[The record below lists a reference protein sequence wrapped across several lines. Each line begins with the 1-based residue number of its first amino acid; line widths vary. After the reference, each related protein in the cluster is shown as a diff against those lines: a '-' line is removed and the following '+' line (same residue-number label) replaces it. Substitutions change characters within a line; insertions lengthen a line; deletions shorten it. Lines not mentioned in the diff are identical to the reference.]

1 MKRKFAKTVAA
12 ATAMAAASA
21 ASAQV
26 AAPAQIIGT
35 RLELQ
40 ARGEVRVTP
49 DIAVVSA
56 GVVTQSVDAS
66 GAMRENAARMSRVF
80 AALKQAG
87 IAEKDIQT
95 TSVSLSPQYRYN
107 NNEAPVITG
116 YQASNT
122 VSVRFRD
129 IGIRFRDIGK
139 SGQVLDALV
148 KQGANQINGPMLEVE
163 SPQAAQ
169 DKARLDAIKTL
180 QARAALYAKAT
191 GLQVKRVISISE
203 SVDYSPMPMPMARMA
218 MAAPVAEKTDIAAG
232 EQSIGVSVSVVFE
245 LN

>member
-1 MKRKFAKTVAA
+1 MKSRIATSFATLAA
-12 ATAMAAASA
+12 IAVASA
-21 ASAQV
+21 AHAQT
-26 AAPAQIIGT
+26 AAPAAPAGT

-56 GVVTQSVDAS
+56 GVVTQAADAS
-66 GAMRENAARMSRVF
+66 TAMRDNAARMSRVF

-95 TSVSLSPQYRYN
+95 TSVNLSPQYRYA

-129 IGIRFRDIGK
+129 IGK
-139 SGQVLDALV
+139 SGQVLDVLV

-163 SPQAAQ
+163 SPEAAQ

-180 QARAALYAKAT
+180 QSRAALYARAT
-191 GLQVKRVISISE
+191 GMQVKRILSISE
-203 SVDYSPMPMPMARMA
+203 SVDYNPGPIPMARMMVA
-218 MAAPVAEKTDIAAG
+218 AAPAAEKTDIAAG

-245 LN
+245 LQ

>member
-1 MKRKFAKTVAA
+1 MMKRKVARSIAGMIAVAA
-12 ATAMAAASA
+12 ATAVH
-21 ASAQV
+21 AQPV
-26 AAPAQIIGT
+26 PPAPISGT

-56 GVVTQSVDAS
+56 GVVTQATDAS
-66 GAMRENAARMSRVF
+66 TAMRDNAARMSRVF

-87 IAEKDIQT
+87 IAEKDVQT
-95 TSVSLSPQYRYN
+95 TSVSLSPQYRYA

-129 IGIRFRDIGK
+129 IAK
-139 SGQVLDALV
+139 SGQVLDVLV
-148 KQGANQINGPMLEVE
+148 KQGANQINGPMLEVD
-163 SPQAAQ
+163 SPTAAQ
-169 DKARLDAIKTL
+169 DKARLDAIRIL

-191 GLQVKRVISISE
+191 GMQVKRIVSISE
-203 SVDYSPMPMPMARMA
+203 SVDYTPGPIPMARMA
-218 MAAPVAEKTDIAAG
+218 MAAEKTDISAG
-232 EQSIGVSVSVVFE
+232 EQSIGVNVSAVFE
-245 LN
+245 LQ

>member
-1 MKRKFAKTVAA
+1 MKRSVAKSIAAIVAV
-12 ATAMAAASA
+12 AAASA
-21 ASAQV
+21 AATAGAQTAPSAQLS
-26 AAPAQIIGT
+26 GT

-56 GVVTQSVDAS
+56 GVVTQSTDAS
-66 GAMRENAARMSRVF
+66 TAMRDNAARMTRVF

-95 TSVSLSPQYRYN
+95 TSVSLSPQYRYT

-116 YQASNT
+116 YQANNT
-122 VSVRFRD
+122 VSV
-129 IGIRFRDIGK
+129 RFRDIGK
-139 SGQVLDALV
+139 SGQVLDVLV
-148 KQGANQINGPMLEVE
+148 KQGANQINGPSLEVE
-163 SPQAAQ
+163 SPEAAQ
-169 DKARLDAIKTL
+169 DKARLDAIRTL

-191 GLQVKRVISISE
+191 GMQVKRILSINE
-203 SVDYSPMPMPMARMA
+203 SVDYSPGPMPMARMA
-218 MAAPVAEKTDIAAG
+218 MAAGADEKTSISAG

-245 LN
+245 LQ

>member
-1 MKRKFAKTVAA
+1 MMKRTFAKAVAA

-26 AAPAQIIGT
+26 TAPAQIIGT

-129 IGIRFRDIGK
+129 IGK

-191 GLQVKRVISISE
+191 GLQVKRVLSISE

>member
-1 MKRKFAKTVAA
+1 MKRKFAKAAAAVAA
-12 ATAMAAASA
+12 VMVAQA
-21 ASAQV
+21 ASAQPV
-26 AAPAQIIGT
+26 PPAPFSGT

-66 GAMRENAARMSRVF
+66 SAMRENAARMSRVF

-95 TSVSLSPQYRYN
+95 TSVNLSPQYRYN

-129 IGIRFRDIGK
+129 IGK
-139 SGQVLDALV
+139 SGAVLDALV

-191 GLQVKRVISISE
+191 GLQVKRILSISE
-203 SVDYSPMPMPMARMA
+203 SVDYSPGPMPMARMA
-218 MAAPVAEKTDIAAG
+218 MAAPAAEKTDIAAG

>member
-1 MKRKFAKTVAA
+1 MKPRIATSIATLAA
-12 ATAMAAASA
+12 IAAASA
-21 ASAQV
+21 VQAQTALP
-26 AAPAQIIGT
+26 AAQPGT

-56 GVVTQSVDAS
+56 GVVTQSADAS
-66 GAMRENAARMSRVF
+66 TAMRENAARMTRVF

-95 TSVSLSPQYRYN
+95 TSVSLSPQYRYT

-129 IGIRFRDIGK
+129 IGK
-139 SGQVLDALV
+139 SGQVLDVLV

-163 SPQAAQ
+163 SPEAAQ

-180 QARAALYAKAT
+180 QSRAALYAKAT
-191 GLQVKRVISISE
+191 GMQVKRILSISE
-203 SVDYSPMPMPMARMA
+203 AVDYSPGPIPMARM
-218 MAAPVAEKTDIAAG
+218 MVSAAPPAEKTDIAAG

-245 LN
+245 LQ

>member
-1 MKRKFAKTVAA
+1 M
-12 ATAMAAASA
+12 
-21 ASAQV
+21 
-26 AAPAQIIGT
+26 
-35 RLELQ
+35 
-40 ARGEVRVTP
+40 
-49 DIAVVSA
+49 
-56 GVVTQSVDAS
+56 TQSADAS
-66 GAMRENAARMSRVF
+66 TAMRENAARMTRVF

-95 TSVSLSPQYRYN
+95 TAVSLAPQYRYT

-129 IGIRFRDIGK
+129 IAK
-139 SGQVLDALV
+139 SGQVLDVLV

-163 SPQAAQ
+163 SPEAAQ

-180 QARAALYAKAT
+180 QTRAALYARAT
-191 GLQVKRVISISE
+191 GMQVKRILSISE
-203 SVDYSPMPMPMARMA
+203 SVDYAPGPIPMARM
-218 MAAPVAEKTDIAAG
+218 MVSAAPAAEKTDIAAG

-245 LN
+245 LQ

>member
-1 MKRKFAKTVAA
+1 MKPRIATSIATIAA
-12 ATAMAAASA
+12 VAAASA
-21 ASAQV
+21 AHAQSTTP
-26 AAPAQIIGT
+26 AAQPGT

-56 GVVTQSVDAS
+56 GVVTQSADAS
-66 GAMRENAARMSRVF
+66 TAMRENAARMSRVF

-95 TSVSLSPQYRYN
+95 TSVSLSPQYRYT

-129 IGIRFRDIGK
+129 IGK
-139 SGQVLDALV
+139 SGQVLDVLV

-163 SPQAAQ
+163 SPEAAQ

-180 QARAALYAKAT
+180 QSRAALYAKAT
-191 GLQVKRVISISE
+191 GLQVKRILSISE
-203 SVDYSPMPMPMARMA
+203 AVDYSPGPIPMARM
-218 MAAPVAEKTDIAAG
+218 MVSAAPPAEKTDIAAG

-245 LN
+245 LQ

>member
-1 MKRKFAKTVAA
+1 MKRRLATPIATLAA
-12 ATAMAAASA
+12 LAVA
-21 ASAQV
+21 ASAQAQT
-26 AAPAQIIGT
+26 AAPAQTGT

-49 DIAVVSA
+49 DIAVISA
-56 GVVTQSVDAS
+56 GVVTQSADAS
-66 GAMRENAARMSRVF
+66 TAMRENAARMTRVF

-95 TSVSLSPQYRYN
+95 TAVSLAPQYRYT

-129 IGIRFRDIGK
+129 IAK
-139 SGQVLDALV
+139 SGQVLDVLV

-163 SPQAAQ
+163 SPEAAQ

-180 QARAALYAKAT
+180 QTRAALYARAT
-191 GLQVKRVISISE
+191 GMQVKRILSISE
-203 SVDYSPMPMPMARMA
+203 SVDYAPGPIPMARM
-218 MAAPVAEKTDIAAG
+218 MVSAAPAAEKTDIAAG

-245 LN
+245 LQ